1 MRVSKT
7 TKVLLLVQL
16 VLLICICCM
25 PSKSRLSSVTG
36 LWGPYIVLN
45 RVRDFF
51 LIPVSFGTAVCLL
64 GSACPF
70 FRKQRFTTK
79 LRDALLGICAIMTVC
94 GIYCTVRI
102 VRMEEIV
109 FLPTQWWLFLM
120 NHPVVLSL
128 WWIADG
134 ILALLAGA
142 GRKKPL

>member
-1 MRVSKT
+1 MRVPKI

-70 FRKQRFTTK
+70 FRKRRFTTK

-94 GIYCTVRI
+94 GIYCTVRLI
-102 VRMEEIV
+102 RMEEIV
-109 FLPTQWWLFLM
+109 FLPTQWWLFLL

-134 ILALLAGA
+134 ILALLAGT

>member
-1 MRVSKT
+1 MRVSKI

-25 PSKSRLSSVTG
+25 PSKSGLSSVTG
-36 LWGPYIVLN
+36 LWGPYIILN

-70 FRKQRFTTK
+70 FRKQKFTAK
-79 LRDALLGICAIMTVC
+79 LQNALLVICAIMTVC

-102 VRMEEIV
+102 VRMEEI
-109 FLPTQWWLFLM
+109 LLLQIQWWLFLM

>member
-25 PSKSRLSSVTG
+25 PSKSRLSSLPG

-70 FRKQRFTTK
+70 FRKRRFTTK

-102 VRMEEIV
+102 IRMEEIL
-109 FLPTQWWLFLM
+109 FLPTQWWLFLL

-134 ILALLAGA
+134 ILALLAGT

>member
-1 MRVSKT
+1 MRVSKI

-36 LWGPYIVLN
+36 LWGPYIILN

-79 LRDALLGICAIMTVC
+79 LRDALLVICAIMTVC

-102 VRMEEIV
+102 IRMEGI
-109 FLPTQWWLFLM
+109 LLLQIQWWLFLM

-134 ILALLAGA
+134 ILALLAGT

>member
-1 MRVSKT
+1 MRVSKI

-64 GSACPF
+64 GSACLLF
-70 FRKQRFTTK
+70 KKQRFTAK
-79 LRDALLGICAIMTVC
+79 LQNAILVICAIMTVC

-102 VRMEEIV
+102 VRMEEIL
-109 FLPTQWWLFLM
+109 FLPTQWWLFLL
-120 NHPVVLSL
+120 NHSFVLSL

>member
-70 FRKQRFTTK
+70 SRKQRFTTK
-79 LRDALLGICAIMTVC
+79 LRDALLVICAVMTVC
-94 GIYCTVRI
+94 GIYCTVRLI
-102 VRMEEIV
+102 RMEEIL
-109 FLPTQWWLFLM
+109 FLPTQWWLFLL

-134 ILALLAGA
+134 FLALLAGT

>member
-1 MRVSKT
+1 MRVSKI

-36 LWGPYIVLN
+36 LWGPYIILN

-70 FRKQRFTTK
+70 FKKQRFTAK
-79 LRDALLGICAIMTVC
+79 LQNALLVICAVMTVC

-102 VRMEEIV
+102 IRMEEI
-109 FLPTQWWLFLM
+109 LLLQIQWWLFLM